1 MAAFFCNLY
10 FLIFV
15 EKDSIFN
22 ADDFLSEL
30 THVVSIRFD
39 KVFPDKGIIII

>member
-39 KVFPDKGIIII
+39 KVLPDKGIIII